1 MNSSIGQRHIIARKL
16 SPAANCRTLSTER
29 DSAMTSGNGRDLQA
43 VLWDMDGTL
52 VDTEPYWLAAQSEIA
67 RMHGIEWNTQ
77 DARSTVG
84 QAMPVTASILQKRGV
99 ALSIDEIINE
109 LLERVVARLE
119 GGIPW
124 LPGAERILAELAAA
138 HIPSA
143 LVTMAFSPVATRV
156 AAAAPLG
163 TFHAVVAGDAVPQ
176 GKPHPGPYL
185 AAAELLSVKTS
196 HCVAVE
202 DLVSGTTSAQAAGIE
217 VVIVPGVVQ
226 PPPAPGRHFVNSLE
240 AVTVESLRD
249 ILRQPGLTS
258 RTRPSGPGAGTNH

>member
-1 MNSSIGQRHIIARKL
+1 
-16 SPAANCRTLSTER
+16 
-29 DSAMTSGNGRDLQA
+29 MTPRNERDLQA

-67 RMHGIEWNTQ
+67 RKHGLDWTMQ
-77 DARSTVG
+77 DARATVG
-84 QAMPVTASILQKRGV
+84 QAMPVTATILQERGV
-99 ALSIDEIINE
+99 ALSTEEIIND
-109 LLERVVARLE
+109 LLDRVVAKLE

-156 AAAAPLG
+156 ASAAPIG
-163 TFHAVVAGDAVPQ
+163 TFHAVVAGDAVPH

-185 AAAELLSVKTS
+185 AAAELLSVEPS

-202 DLVSGTTSAQAAGIE
+202 DSVSGTTSAQTAGMQ
-217 VVIVPGVVQ
+217 VVVVPGVVQ
-226 PPPAPGRHFVNSLE
+226 PSPGPGLHFVSSLE
-240 AVTVESLRD
+240 NVTVESLHA
-249 ILRQPGLTS
+249 ILRGTQSNG
-258 RTRPSGPGAGTNH
+258 RPAHDQKR